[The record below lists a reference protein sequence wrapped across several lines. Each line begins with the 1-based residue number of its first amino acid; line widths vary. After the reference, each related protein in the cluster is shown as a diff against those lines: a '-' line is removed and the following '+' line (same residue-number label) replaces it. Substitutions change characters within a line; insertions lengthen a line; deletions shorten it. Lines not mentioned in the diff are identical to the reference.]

1 MNWGQGME
9 ALQIKA
15 LMDKIKVQRNKPLAQ
30 KITVAQAQVVEEK
43 PQMEQNLMFPPIQLV
58 YQHPV

>member
-1 MNWGQGME
+1 ME
-9 ALQIKA
+9 AVKIKA

-30 KITVAQAQVVEEK
+30 KITVTHQVVEEK

>member
-1 MNWGQGME
+1 ME
-9 ALQIKA
+9 AVKIKA

-30 KITVAQAQVVEEK
+30 KITVTHQVVGEK
-43 PQMEQNLMFPPIQLV
+43 PQMEQNIMLPPIRLV

>member
-1 MNWGQGME
+1 ME

-15 LMDKIKVQRNKPLAQ
+15 LMDKIKVQRKPLAQ
-30 KITVAQAQVVEEK
+30 VITVAHQVVEEK

>member
-1 MNWGQGME
+1 MRQGME
-9 ALQIKA
+9 AVKIKA

-30 KITVAQAQVVEEK
+30 KITVAHQVVGGK